1 MFLPFGFALT
11 VAIVG
16 AVGAVAGATALET
29 GRKIG
34 PQIKPSDLRPA
45 FPWEG
50 LPLPIFFYTKPEV
63 LAEMR
68 RK

>member
-1 MFLPFGFALT
+1 MFLPFGYALT

-16 AVGAVAGATALET
+16 AAGAVAGATALET

-34 PQIKPSDLRPA
+34 SQIEPKDLLPA
-45 FPWEG
+45 LP
-50 LPLPIFFYTKPEV
+50 PLPPLPRFLFTKPEI

>member
-29 GRKIG
+29 GRRIG
-34 PQIKPSDLRPA
+34 SQIEPKDLLPML
-45 FPWEG
+45 PPYP
-50 LPLPIFFYTKPEV
+50 PLPRFLYKPEL
-63 LAEMR
+63 LASMR
-68 RK
+68 RKP